1 MLFTCTSRVLSCGLI
16 VSVLLAFLENL
27 FRRVMYL
34 PVPPPPQK
42 KKKKQNKTST
52 QINDVIEGL

>member
-34 PVPPPPQK
+34 PVPLTLTPK
-42 KKKKQNKTST
+42 KKKKNST
-52 QINDVIEGL
+52 QINNVIEGL